1 MKPVA
6 FQPMQVSVFMIMML
20 LKNHGTVFDIH
31 IKITD
36 GNEPVDD
43 HITHLRKHPQCVKN
57 ESFDEN
63 KQSGPPFPAQQVWH
77 SAYHASIK
85 DTSVEVTSG
94 KLSDIVDELKEALER
109 QPATKDKEEKKEIG
123 RASCRERV

>member
-1 MKPVA
+1 
-6 FQPMQVSVFMIMML
+6 MML

-36 GNEPVDD
+36 GNEPVND

-63 KQSGPPFPAQQVWH
+63 KQSGPPFPAQQVWR
-77 SAYHASIK
+77 SAYHVP
-85 DTSVEVTSG
+85 SVYPS
-94 KLSDIVDELKEALER
+94 KEASDYPFLPI
-109 QPATKDKEEKKEIG
+109 PAMFLHQF
-123 RASCRERV
+123 